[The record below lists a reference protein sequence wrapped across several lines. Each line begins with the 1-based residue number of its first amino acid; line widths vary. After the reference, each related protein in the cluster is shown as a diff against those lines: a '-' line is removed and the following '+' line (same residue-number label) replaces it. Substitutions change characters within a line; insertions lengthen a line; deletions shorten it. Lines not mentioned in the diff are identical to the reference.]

1 MNTKRVTAMRHRRL
15 AQKRSEK
22 EKEEYFVIEAAAHAA
37 AMATAD
43 AIRNHEGERHKF
55 SPRLYISGFHRGVAE
70 CEAFVKFHGEPY
82 ENNLAVYIRD
92 EMERNLALYPF
103 ECKLQETGFAGV
115 QPKILEGW
123 HQLYYSQSSEKA
135 RHNVAMREVPRMSV
149 EKSQAISR
157 RMFARTA
164 DDMAQE
170 LYDDAE

>member
-1 MNTKRVTAMRHRRL
+1 MNTKRITPMRHRRL
-15 AQKRSEK
+15 VLKKTDK
-22 EKEEYFVIEAAAHAA
+22 EKEHYFVIEAAAQAA

-43 AIRNHEGERHKF
+43 AIRNHEEENRKI
-55 SPRLYISGFHRGVAE
+55 PRLYLSGIRRGKAE
-70 CEAFVKFHGEPY
+70 REAFVKIHGAPFK
-82 ENNLAVYIRD
+82 NNLADYIRD
-92 EMERNLALYPF
+92 EMERNLAFYPF

-115 QPKILEGW
+115 QPKGREGW
-123 HQLYYSQSSEKA
+123 QHLYISQVAEKTA
-135 RHNVAMREVPRMSV
+135 AKLVMREVPKMSV